1 MSEHTPQKNN
11 YKIQVILYI
20 LIAISLVVI
29 TYCILDINTLLIT
42 QSQNYVNHLHY
53 HIANDNFRQGS
64 DILTNS
70 VRRYIV
76 TMKPEY
82 IDDYFHEV
90 QKARHREKALNMVKT
105 LDIDHALKNALI
117 QSMKESLELMFT
129 EYHAMRLIADEI
141 DGGQKHEEISN
152 YPLSEEELQASFAQ
166 RHAMAQELL
175 WNDSYITIK
184 NRIYGCLSQ
193 GLDCASMSALSRS
206 VTLRKELIYKIDLFV
221 ISLVVM
227 LMSIFGCILYRRAQ
241 HEQMLE
247 AQANEIAQINIQLKE
262 ERDKS
267 IKAEKAKSYFFS
279 SVSHDIRTP
288 LNAIIGFSEM
298 LQLGIDDPKD
308 KEKALDAI
316 ITSGHTLLE
325 LINDVLDL
333 SKLEAGKMEIR
344 PAPTDITSLI
354 NKVASS
360 FDAAT
365 TRVSVRINTEIQ
377 KMPCLKLDP
386 QRIRQ
391 ILFNLIGNAVKF
403 TSRGFVTIRASYD
416 NGTFTLAVSDTGCGI
431 SEEGIKKLMS
441 PYVQLHDHDSSTG
454 TGLGLAICKQLSKQ
468 MNGTIEIT
476 STLGK
481 GSTFTLRVPNVE
493 ACSEQESEAFIND
506 HAQPKAKTA
515 LDNSIIDK
523 NILVVDDQKL
533 NQSILRSMLSRLGIH
548 NVSIASNGREALETM
563 VNDGNI
569 DLVLTDMFM
578 PVMDGEELVREIRK
592 SPELAKIPVFAITAD
607 VEMLGHFKEKGFDNM
622 LIKPITLE
630 KLQGLLALYK
640 PHEPSDSMN
649 S

>member
-1 MSEHTPQKNN
+1 MPEQTSKNNN
-11 YKIQVILYI
+11 YKIQIILYI
-20 LIAISLVVI
+20 LIALSFVALF
-29 TYCILDINTLLIT
+29 YCIIDINSLLIT

-53 HIANDNFRQGS
+53 HIANDSFRQGS
-64 DILTNS
+64 DILTNA
-70 VRRYIV
+70 VRRYVV
-76 TMKPEY
+76 TLKPEY
-82 IDDYFHEV
+82 MDDYFREV
-90 QKARHREKALNMVKT
+90 QKGRHREKALKEVKK
-105 LDIDHALKNALI
+105 LAIDPTLKNALF
-117 QSMKESLELMFT
+117 QSMKESVELMFT
-129 EYHAMRLIADEI
+129 EYHAMRLIADENNS
-141 DGGQKHEEISN
+141 DTNHEDIRN
-152 YPLSEEELQASFAQ
+152 YPLSAEELQASFAQ

-175 WNDSYITIK
+175 WNDSYITTK
-184 NRIYGCLSQ
+184 NKIYTFLGQ
-193 GLDCASMSALSRS
+193 GLDCASMSALSRT
-206 VTLRKELIYKIDLFV
+206 VILRKEILYKIDLFV
-221 ISLVVM
+221 LSLVVM
-227 LMSIFGCILYRRAQ
+227 LMSLFGCILYRRTQ
-241 HEQMLE
+241 HLRMVE
-247 AQANEIAQINIQLKE
+247 AQANEIAKMNIQLKE

-354 NKVASS
+354 NKVATS

-365 TRVSVRINTEIQ
+365 TRVSVRINTEIP

-403 TSRGFVTIRASYD
+403 TTRGFVTIRASYD

-441 PYVQLHDHDSSTG
+441 PYVQLHEHDSSTG

-468 MNGTIEIT
+468 MNGTLEIT

-493 ACSEQESEAFIND
+493 ACSEQESEAFINENT
-506 HAQPKAKTA
+506 HTKTKTA

-523 NILVVDDQKL
+523 NILIVDDQKL
-533 NQSILRSMLSRLGIH
+533 NRSILRSMLSRLGIH
-548 NVSIASNGREALETM
+548 NVVTASNGREALEAMST
-563 VNDGNI
+563 DGNI

-578 PVMDGEELVREIRK
+578 PVMDGEELVSEIRK
-592 SPELAKIPVFAITAD
+592 TPELSRIPVFAITAD
-607 VEMLGHFKEKGFDNM
+607 VEMLGHYKEKGFDNM

-630 KLQGLLALYK
+630 KLQELLALYK